1 MTPYWAPKD
10 VKRSSI
16 IEDLFARVKKFGLHE
31 FQYKGEKL
39 ISIIIAHTYIVIKL
53 LACSLNKPSK

>member
-1 MTPYWAPKD
+1 MAYMSFNIK
-10 VKRSSI
+10 V
-16 IEDLFARVKKFGLHE
+16 
-31 FQYKGEKL
+31 QKL